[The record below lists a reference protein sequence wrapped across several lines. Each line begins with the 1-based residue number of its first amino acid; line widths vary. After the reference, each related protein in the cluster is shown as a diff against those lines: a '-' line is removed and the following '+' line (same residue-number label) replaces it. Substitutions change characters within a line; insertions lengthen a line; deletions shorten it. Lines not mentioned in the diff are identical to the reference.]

1 MLLYVLCM
9 CDRNKTNQSSIQ
21 YVVVCIGTM
30 RIMQQFLSD
39 LDAGPGACVRGA
51 GEE

>member
-9 CDRNKTNQSSIQ
+9 CDENKIDQSSIQ
-21 YVVVCIGTM
+21 YVVVCIETV
-30 RIMQQFLSD
+30 RMQQLLSD